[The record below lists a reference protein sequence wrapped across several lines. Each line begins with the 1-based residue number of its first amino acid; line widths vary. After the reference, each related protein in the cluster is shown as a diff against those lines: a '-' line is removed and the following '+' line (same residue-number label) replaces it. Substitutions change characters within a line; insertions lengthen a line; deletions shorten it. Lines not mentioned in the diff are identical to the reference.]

1 MICTS
6 FNKTTVSCL
15 LENPF
20 KRQPEGN
27 PPVIM
32 RFDARALE
40 DNEPSVIFTVWAN
53 STSKELKPDQKPVQ
67 VEALVIK
74 NAKLLIKGYAI
85 VKISK

>member
-6 FNKTTVSCL
+6 VNKTIVSCM

-20 KRQPEGN
+20 KKQPESAA
-27 PPVIM
+27 PITM

-40 DNEPSVIFTVWAN
+40 DNEPSVVFTVWAN
-53 STSKELKPDQKPVQ
+53 STSKELHSGKKPVQ

-74 NAKLLIKGYAI
+74 NAELLIKGS
-85 VKISK
+85 VPKF

>member
-6 FNKTTVSCL
+6 VNKTVVSCL

-20 KRQPEGN
+20 KKQPEGT
-27 PPVIM
+27 PPITM

-53 STSKELKPDQKPVQ
+53 STSKELHPGKKPTE

-74 NAKLLIKGYAI
+74 NAELLIKG
-85 VKISK
+85 

>member
-1 MICTS
+1 M
-6 FNKTTVSCL
+6 

-20 KRQPEGN
+20 KRQPEQAN
-27 PPVIM
+27 RITL

-53 STSKELKPDQKPVQ
+53 STSKELYPGKKPVE

-74 NAKLLIKGYAI
+74 NAELLIKG
-85 VKISK
+85 

>member
-6 FNKTTVSCL
+6 VNKTTVSCQ

-20 KRQPEGN
+20 KKQPTGS
-27 PPVIM
+27 PPITL

-53 STSKELKPDQKPVQ
+53 STSKERRLKKPEQ

-74 NAKLLIKGYAI
+74 NAELLIKG
-85 VKISK
+85 

>member
-6 FNKTTVSCL
+6 VNKTTVSCL

-20 KRQPEGN
+20 KKQQDGN
-27 PPVIM
+27 PPITM

-53 STSKELKPDQKPVQ
+53 STSKALHPEKKPAQ
-67 VEALVIK
+67 VAALVIK
-74 NAKLLIKGYAI
+74 NAELQIKG
-85 VKISK
+85 

>member
-6 FNKTTVSCL
+6 MNKTTVSCM

-20 KRQPEGN
+20 KKQPEGT
-27 PPVIM
+27 PPITM

-40 DNEPSVIFTVWAN
+40 DDEPSITFVVWAN
-53 STSKELKPDQKPVQ
+53 STSKEVHPGKKPMQ

-74 NAKLLIKGYAI
+74 NAELLIKG
-85 VKISK
+85 